1 MKKKVIISYYYDV
14 CYIQTPLTEAM
25 TKKEDVDS
33 SLMDLQ
39 DEIDSA
45 SSKLM
50 NASNNFQVDVITSVG
65 KGRVPTYDNYE
76 KQNFANIAIKSVLLH

>member
-1 MKKKVIISYYYDV
+1 
-14 CYIQTPLTEAM
+14 M
-25 TKKEDVDS
+25 TKKEDVYS

-45 SSKLM
+45 SSKLI

-76 KQNFANIAIKSVLLH
+76 K